1 MTDKKDILSIID
13 YKAIIRGEIADMI
26 YHNPDEFEIAE
37 FEQYIADYIWD
48 CINAGKQPTLATVQ
62 EAMRD
67 CLHDQFKECGE
78 CGEYYR
84 FDEMNDETGN
94 VYCINCKPYYDPDF
108 EWKQAKED
116 ELRKLLDS

>member
-1 MTDKKDILSIID
+1 MTDKKNILSITD

-26 YHNPDEFEIAE
+26 YHNPDEFETAE

-48 CINAGKQPTLATVQ
+48 CIKAGKQPTLATVQ

-67 CLHDQFKECGE
+67 CLDERFKQCGE

-84 FDEMNDETGN
+84 YDEMNDETGN
-94 VYCINCKPYYDPDF
+94 EYCINCKPYYDPDF
-108 EWKQAKED
+108 EWKFERDYKMD
-116 ELRKLLDS
+116 ETLDN

>member
-26 YHNPDEFEIAE
+26 YHNPDEFETAE
-37 FEQYIADYIWD
+37 FEQYIADYILD

-84 FDEMNDETGN
+84 FDEMNDETGYE
-94 VYCINCKPYYDPDF
+94 YCINCKPYYDPDL
-108 EWKQAKED
+108 EWKLERDYKMD
-116 ELRKLLDS
+116 ETLDN